1 MSFENK
7 KRPDL
12 NSEMKWGLS
21 ILSVYLFWAF
31 GWFIYSYFIEGSL
44 SSPYAPIASMKLE
57 LLSPGENN
65 FLLGTDIYGR
75 SLFEILSAGL
85 NYSLGV
91 SITVS
96 AVSAFIGISIGYLSV
111 TGPRFIQVT
120 SDLMINLIFVFP
132 SILIA
137 IMVMSVTGQSF
148 WGLVFAL
155 VITGWPGYARIARG
169 ETMRVLGLT
178 YVEAAK
184 AIGVSNFRMFYKVI
198 IPAILPFLLVHV
210 VLGVSGVI
218 ISEAALGF
226 LGLGGSEYSWG
237 SMLSI
242 AKTVLLEAPHLVI
255 FLSMA
260 MAGLIIGLNLLG
272 DGLRDYLDPR
282 KSC

>member
-1 MSFENK
+1 VSVQDK
-7 KRPDL
+7 KRPSI
-12 NSEMKWGLS
+12 NNEMKWGVS
-21 ILSVYLFWAF
+21 ILSLYVLWAV
-31 GWFIYSYFIEGSL
+31 GWFIYSYFINGTFSA
-44 SSPYAPIASMKLE
+44 PYVPTGDMKLE
-57 LLSPGENN
+57 LISPGGSN
-65 FLLGTDIYGR
+65 FILGTDIYGR

-91 SITVS
+91 AITVS
-96 AVSAFIGISIGYLSV
+96 AVSALIGVTIGYASV
-111 TGPRFIQVT
+111 TGPRPIQVF
-120 SDLMINLIFVFP
+120 SDLIINLIFVFP

-169 ETMRVLGLT
+169 ETMRVLGLS
-178 YVEAAK
+178 YVEAAR
-184 AIGVSNFRMFYKVI
+184 AIGMGNLRMFFKVI

-255 FLSMA
+255 FLSVA